1 LREKKNQTSHHT
13 FPFKLERHFPFF
25 IFDLNNQNQIMRG
38 KLKGLFFL
46 LRLHY
51 LVPSKIFI
59 FLGHLAQ
66 LSRFVHKHKH
76 IEFTDY
82 YSSKFVYQKR
92 ENLFRHVIEKEK
104 LKDIDYLEFGVST
117 GHSFRWWSNEMKSEK
132 ARFYGFDTF
141 TGLPENW
148 GPFKAGAMS
157 NGNEP
162 PKMNDERCQFYQGL
176 FQQTL
181 LPFLVNLKFEQ
192 RKVIH
197 MDADL
202 YSATLYVLTLMT
214 PYLKA
219 GDIIFF
225 DEFNVPM
232 HEYKAFTE
240 WTNSFYIKYE
250 VIGSVN
256 NFYHTAVKIL

>member
-1 LREKKNQTSHHT
+1 
-13 FPFKLERHFPFF
+13 
-25 IFDLNNQNQIMRG
+25 MRG
-38 KLKGLFFL
+38 KLKGLFFV

-51 LVPSKIFI
+51 LTPSKIMI

-66 LSRFVHKHKH
+66 LSRFVHKNKK
-76 IEFTDY
+76 IAYTDFY
-82 YSSKFVYQKR
+82 TSKFDYKR
-92 ENLFRHVIEKEK
+92 REDLYRYVIEKED
-104 LKDIDYLEFGVST
+104 LSAIDYLEFGVSK
-117 GHSFRWWSNEMKSEK
+117 GHSFRWWANEVNDS
-132 ARFYGFDTF
+132 ASRFYGFDTF
-141 TGLPENW
+141 TGLPEDW
-148 GPFKAGAMS
+148 GPFKAGDMA
-157 NGNEP
+157 NDNEP
-162 PKMNDERCQFYQGL
+162 PEMDDDRCKFYQGL

-181 LPFLVNLKFEQ
+181 VPFLSEFKNNKK
-192 RKVIH
+192 KVIH

-214 PYLKA
+214 PYLKP
-219 GDIIFF
+219 GDVIFF

-240 WTNSFYIKYE
+240 WANSFYIKYE

>member
-1 LREKKNQTSHHT
+1 
-13 FPFKLERHFPFF
+13 
-25 IFDLNNQNQIMRG
+25 MRG
-38 KLKGLFFL
+38 KLKGWFFL
-46 LRLHY
+46 LRLHV

-66 LSRFVHKHKH
+66 LSKFVHRNKKSGHSD
-76 IEFTDY
+76 F
-82 YSSKFVYQKR
+82 YSSKFVYAKR
-92 ENLFRHVIEKEK
+92 EDLFRHVIQIEKIEA
-104 LKDIDYLEFGVST
+104 LDYLEFGVSK
-117 GHSFRWWSNEMKSEK
+117 GHSFRWWANEIKSND

-148 GPFKAGAMS
+148 GPFKAGDMS

-162 PKMNDERCQFYQGL
+162 PKMDDNRCQFYQGL

-181 LPFLVNLKFEQ
+181 LPFLASYKNEN

-202 YSATLYVLTLMT
+202 YSATLYVLTLIT
-214 PYLKA
+214 PYLKK

-240 WTNSFYIKYE
+240 WANSFYIKYE
-250 VIGSVN
+250 VLGSVN
-256 NFYHTAVKIL
+256 NFYQTAVKIL

>member
-1 LREKKNQTSHHT
+1 
-13 FPFKLERHFPFF
+13 
-25 IFDLNNQNQIMRG
+25 MRG
-38 KLKGLFFL
+38 KLKGWFFL
-46 LRLHY
+46 LRLHV

-66 LSRFVHKHKH
+66 LSRFVHQNKKKGHSD
-76 IEFTDY
+76 F
-82 YSSKFVYQKR
+82 YSAKFVYAKR
-92 ENLFRHVIEKEK
+92 EDLFRHVIQTEKIESV
-104 LKDIDYLEFGVST
+104 DYLEFGVSK
-117 GHSFRWWSNEMKSEK
+117 GHSFRWWANEIKSTD

-148 GPFKAGAMS
+148 GPFKAGDMS

-162 PKMNDERCQFYQGL
+162 PKMDDGRCQFYQGL

-181 LPFLVNLKFEQ
+181 LPFLATYKNEN

-202 YSATLYVLTLMT
+202 YSATLYVLTLIT
-214 PYLKA
+214 PYLKK

-240 WTNSFYIKYE
+240 WANSFYIKYE
-250 VIGSVN
+250 VVGSVN
-256 NFYHTAVKIL
+256 NFYQTAVKIL

>member
-1 LREKKNQTSHHT
+1 
-13 FPFKLERHFPFF
+13 
-25 IFDLNNQNQIMRG
+25 MRG

-51 LVPSKIFI
+51 LVPSKIYI

-66 LSRFVHKHKH
+66 LSRFVQKHKN
-76 IEFTDY
+76 IPFTDFY
-82 YSSKFVYQKR
+82 TSKFNYPKR
-92 ENLFRHVIEKEK
+92 EKLFRHVIETEK
-104 LKDIDYLEFGVST
+104 LEAIDYLEFGVST
-117 GHSFRWWSNEMKSEK
+117 GQSFRWWSTEIKDPAS
-132 ARFYGFDTF
+132 RFYGFDTF
-141 TGLPENW
+141 TGLPESW
-148 GPFKAGAMS
+148 GPFKSGDFS

-162 PKMNDERCQFYQGL
+162 PRINDERCKFYQGL

-181 LPFLVNLKFEQ
+181 IPFLAGYETGR

-214 PYLKA
+214 PYLKK

-240 WTNSFYIKYE
+240 WTNSFYIQYE
-250 VIGSVN
+250 VLGSVN
-256 NFYHTAVKIL
+256 NFYHTAVKIS

>member
-1 LREKKNQTSHHT
+1 
-13 FPFKLERHFPFF
+13 
-25 IFDLNNQNQIMRG
+25 MRG
-38 KLKGLFFL
+38 KLKGLFFV

-51 LVPSKIFI
+51 LIPSKIFI

-66 LSRFVHKHKH
+66 LSRFVHRNKKNPYSDFYASKFDYKKREGLFKH
-76 IEFTDY
+76 IIQT
-82 YSSKFVYQKR
+82 
-92 ENLFRHVIEKEK
+92 EK
-104 LKDIDYLEFGVST
+104 LEDIDYLEFGVSK
-117 GHSFRWWSNEMKSEK
+117 GHSFRWWSNEIKS
-132 ARFYGFDTF
+132 ANATFHGFDTF

-148 GPFKAGAMS
+148 GPFKAGDMS

-162 PKMNDERCQFYQGL
+162 PKMDDNRCHFYQGL

-181 LPFLVNLKFEQ
+181 LPFLANYKSEK

-214 PYLKA
+214 PYLKK
-219 GDIIFF
+219 GDIILF

-240 WTNSFYIKYE
+240 WANSFYIKYE
-250 VIGSVN
+250 VIASVN
-256 NFYHTAVKIL
+256 NFYQTAVKIV

>member
-1 LREKKNQTSHHT
+1 
-13 FPFKLERHFPFF
+13 
-25 IFDLNNQNQIMRG
+25 MRG
-38 KLKGLFFL
+38 KLKSLFFV

-51 LVPSKIFI
+51 IIPAKIFI

-66 LSRFVHKHKH
+66 LSRFIHQHKNNPHNDF
-76 IEFTDY
+76 FTWKFDY
-82 YSSKFVYQKR
+82 HKR
-92 ENLFRHVIEKEK
+92 EAAFKHLIESEK
-104 LKDIDYLEFGVST
+104 LADIDYLEFGVSRGT
-117 GHSFRWWSNEMKSEK
+117 SFRWWAKEIQSPN
-132 ARFYGFDTF
+132 ATFHGFDTF

-148 GPFKAGAMS
+148 GPYKAGDMS

-162 PKMNDERCQFYQGL
+162 PKMDDDRCHFYQGL

-181 LPFLVNLKFEQ
+181 LPFLASYKNDK

-214 PYLKA
+214 PYLKK
-219 GDIIFF
+219 GDIILF

-240 WTNSFYIKYE
+240 WSRSFFIKYE
-250 VIGSVN
+250 VVTSVN
-256 NFYHTAVKIL
+256 NFYQTVVKIG